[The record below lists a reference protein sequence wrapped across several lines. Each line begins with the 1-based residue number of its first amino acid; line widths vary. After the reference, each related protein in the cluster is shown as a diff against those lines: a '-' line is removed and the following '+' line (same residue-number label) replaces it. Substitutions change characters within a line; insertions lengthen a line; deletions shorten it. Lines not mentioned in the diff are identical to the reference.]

1 MKKQEFEDDGRTVA
15 DMGAF
20 DDRPSL
26 LSGLKNLHRP
36 KSGTQDKPLPDASF
50 SPSQRGMYVLGAL
63 TASLLIGL
71 VFAVGI
77 GAVILIL
84 WLLF

>member
-26 LSGLKNLHRP
+26 LSGLRNLRKP
-36 KSGTQDKPLPDASF
+36 KSETQDSQRPDASF
-50 SPSQRGMYVLGAL
+50 SPSQRGIYVLGAL

-84 WLLF
+84 WLLL